1 MAQETNDINQKINEA
16 VEAYFETNP
25 NTDCFAAKKLMP
37 ALVKSGV
44 FSGDKKNGLPL
55 RQVLRALDAK
65 GELESIP
72 RVHAERIG
80 IDVYW
85 YFVLEGAE
93 FVSNHITDTPNAK
106 QKRALER
113 SNSDE
118 VYLMGL
124 IDELLDAKGSRKH
137 TFDYL
142 LGDMHQNG
150 KKRTKLPIDLYY
162 KELNLAL
169 EFVEHPDS
177 KKNAIDSKEERL
189 TVSGITRAEQRL
201 KYFNRKRKV
210 LTEKDK
216 SFIEIPLKD
225 FEVDDSVK
233 LIRDKGNDE
242 RVLRGLLSEFV
253 H

>member
-1 MAQETNDINQKINEA
+1 MAQETNDIIQKINEA

-25 NTDCFAAKKLMP
+25 NTNWFPAKKLMP
-37 ALVKSGV
+37 ALIENGV
-44 FSGDKKNGLPL
+44 FDRDKKNGLPL
-55 RQVLRALDAK
+55 RQVLRELDTK
-65 GELESIP
+65 GELANVP
-72 RVHAERIG
+72 RIHAERIG
-80 IDVYW
+80 IDAYW
-85 YFVLEGAE
+85 YFVKEGAE
-93 FVSNHITDTPNAK
+93 FVSNHISDAPNAK

-124 IDELLDAKGSRKH
+124 IDELLNQTGSRKH
-137 TFDYL
+137 TFEYL
-142 LGDMHQNG
+142 LGDIHQNG

-162 KELNLAL
+162 KELNLVL
-169 EFVEHPDS
+169 EFVEHSDS

-216 SFIEIPLKD
+216 SFIEIPLND

-233 LIRDKGNDE
+233 LIRNKGNDE